1 MTRQELIL
9 KGGDKVR
16 RDESLILSYLEEFE
30 KLFGYKPKCT
40 GCTFSKDWKKFVN
53 YSQQTKSKPFKMK
66 TDKTFELNRAAKS
79 KIHTYKIGKEPFR
92 TYGNTMTED
101 FAKAFLTNGTKE
113 EIAERKKL
121 FVKLPQEEV
130 KPTIIGAVDGVEF
143 DVLLETATG
152 KQMDAYAKANDID
165 FGDATKVAEKRE
177 VIAQTL

>member
-30 KLFGYKPKCT
+30 KLFGRKPKCV
-40 GCTFSKDWKKFVN
+40 GCTFKTDWKKFVN
-53 YSQQTKSKPFKMK
+53 YGQQAKTKTFTMK
-66 TDKTFELNRAAKS
+66 TNKTFELKRAAKS
-79 KIHTYKIGKEPFR
+79 KIHTYKIGKQPYR
-92 TYGNTMTED
+92 SYGNTMTED

-113 EIAERKKL
+113 EIADRKKL

-130 KPTIIGAVDGVEF
+130 KPTIEVDGEEI
-143 DVLLETATG
+143 LLETATG
-152 KQMDAYAKANDID
+152 KKMDAYAKANDID

-177 VIAQTL
+177 VIAKNL

>member
-1 MTRQELIL
+1 M
-9 KGGDKVR
+9 GGDKVR
-16 RDESLILSYLEEFE
+16 RDESLILFYLAEFE

-40 GCTFSKDWKKFVN
+40 GCSFSKDWKKFVN
-53 YSQQTKSKPFKMK
+53 YSQQKKIKTFKMK
-66 TDKTFELNRAAKS
+66 TDKTFELKKDAKS
-79 KIHTYKIGKEPFR
+79 KIHTYKIGKQPFR

-130 KPTIIGAVDGVEF
+130 KPTIEVDGETI
-143 DVLLETATG
+143 LLETATG
-152 KQMDAYAKANDID
+152 KQMDTYAKANDID

-177 VIAQTL
+177 VIAKTL